1 MGFKGAKPFC
11 ESLSTFFSEE
21 SRGPS
26 RPERQMKRDLRGKS
40 EAGKG
45 KKNKRE
51 KPCTQSAWQ
60 ANGKSGNQTRRPGN
74 DAAECGQRKAAEGRH
89 DCGKPHAQ
97 PPGGGTSLHPGAASQ
112 TGQTAAAKA
121 PHTQAHGGQTAS
133 RPRQHRPDQ
142 AQKQQAARKPGT
154 RQRHTG
160 RKMPEHR
167 AQKPPQRRLAAQR
180 RPAQHMARHGG
191 QKNPSEQAKLAFALL
206 PARRGLVKRGRQ
218 KFASLFL
225 AGTAF
230 LLRVSDFTA
239 HCACFAARSAAQK
252 GAPPPFIPRKLF
264 EKSLSKNFHEGPG
277 APRP

>member
-121 PHTQAHGGQTAS
+121 PHTQAHGRQTAGS
-133 RPRQHRPDQ
+133 AARPNQT
-142 AQKQQAARKPGT
+142 QKQQAAHKPGPGGGT
-154 RQRHTG
+154 PAKKRRGTG
-160 RKMPEHR
+160 RKSPHNSGR
-167 AQKPPQRRLAAQR
+167 FRKN
-180 RPAQHMARHGG
+180 G
-191 QKNPSEQAKLAFALL
+191 QPRQT
-206 PARRGLVKRGRQ
+206 ARRIGRRKTPPNRQ
-218 KFASLFL
+218 NSRSLFCL
-225 AGTAF
+225 PG
-230 LLRVSDFTA
+230 
-239 HCACFAARSAAQK
+239 
-252 GAPPPFIPRKLF
+252 GAM
-264 EKSLSKNFHEGPG
+264 
-277 APRP
+277 